1 MGALMSKQ
9 YLILN
14 DQLGSS
20 SPELAALLMKNFL
33 YALARSEEVP
43 ERIIFM
49 NRGVY
54 LTCEGSESLED
65 LTLLAEKGVA
75 IKSCG
80 TCLNYYELTDKLK
93 VGEVGVMPDAVA
105 ATLSGSE
112 VITLC

>member
-1 MGALMSKQ
+1 MSKQ

-20 SPELAALLMKNFL
+20 QPELAHLLMKNFL
-33 YALARSEEVP
+33 YALARADEVP

-49 NRGVY
+49 NKGVF
-54 LTCEGSESLED
+54 LTCEGSASLED
-65 LTLLAEKGVA
+65 LALLAEKGTA
-75 IKSCG
+75 IRSCG

-93 VGEVGVMPDAVA
+93 VGEVGTMPDAVA
-105 ATLSGSE
+105 ATLNGSE